1 MRGPAQAC
9 HSSRQTPDEEEDPL
23 TPNAEA
29 EDEESQGERDPE
41 PEDGVVSSSCSS
53 VTFRSIKPPI
63 REIERD
69 KEIKDK
75 SFFLFLHDLETL
87 PSFRKV
93 KRRELHSDMSE

>member
-9 HSSRQTPDEEEDPL
+9 HNSRQTPDEELLEEDPL

-63 REIERD
+63 REI
-69 KEIKDK
+69 
-75 SFFLFLHDLETL
+75 
-87 PSFRKV
+87 
-93 KRRELHSDMSE
+93 KR